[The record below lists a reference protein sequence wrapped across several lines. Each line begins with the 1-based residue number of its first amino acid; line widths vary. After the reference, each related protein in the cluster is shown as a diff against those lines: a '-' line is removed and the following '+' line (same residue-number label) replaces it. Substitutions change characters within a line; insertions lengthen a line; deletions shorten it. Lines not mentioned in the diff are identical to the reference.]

1 MRQAVVIDKN
11 NIKVEFVLLDE
22 KNKPL
27 YYELKDT
34 EKLIFEKIENSFNL
48 VKAKWNGSNWIETAT
63 QEEIEKAR
71 PKPLPLP
78 PNTDLILAKSFA
90 DMRLENIKLQ
100 SMVQAITMAQAQTRL
115 ELIQLKKEHAT
126 TV

>member
-1 MRQAVVIDKN
+1 MKQAIVVNKD
-11 NIKVEFVLLDE
+11 NIKVEFVLVDE
-22 KNKPL
+22 KNEPL
-27 YYELKDT
+27 YYTLKKD
-34 EKLIFEKIENSFNL
+34 EKLIFDKIGDSFNL
-48 VKAKWNGSNWIETAT
+48 IKAKWTGIDWVESATA
-63 QEEIEKAR
+63 EEIEKAR

-100 SMVQAITMAQAQTRL
+100 SMVQAMTIAQAQTRL